1 MCQCS
6 GCRSDCPACEC
17 LATLAFGLMAESP
30 PLDDAPAEVI
40 DGDDSA
46 VDVSPALQGSSG
58 LENAQGLNIFQ
69 VLYNDNHPPYLY
81 GVIQTVDSDVSN
93 QRSTRPFVISKQLPN
108 GQEVV
113 YGTVASLLGRIRA
126 QLSRHEAFTAASD
139 AKLAAAGVA
148 VATDNPVL
156 PSSELTHGILA
167 EQERL
172 IEDVLLATAVHIRIL
187 TELFPHKLKS
197 FTVPILDYDDVAV
210 ADVELKRI
218 GDLLVHNRFMTVREP
233 YIVDLISDLKFLT
246 DAPEMGLKFDF
257 LAYLQ
262 RVDEATKSF
271 RVKDLVTKLSQMVE
285 QLSASS
291 EIKDMIFLTQNLHTL
306 GGFVMGNEPP
316 LHAGPIKELLD
327 ELARR
332 NHERVSRQGHFQPGQ
347 VVTTRVAFGRPRF
360 RLERDLNNKQIRT
373 TMQANGKDESIV
385 MGYRDFFESVLQAA
399 GEHLL
404 C

>member
-1 MCQCS
+1 MLRLS
-6 GCRSDCPACEC
+6 VGLPACKR
-17 LATLAFGLMAESP
+17 LRGIAFDLMAESP
-30 PLDDAPAEVI
+30 PQEDAPAEVSG
-40 DGDDSA
+40 GDDSA
-46 VDVSPALQGSSG
+46 VDVSSAHQGNPS
-58 LENAQGLNIFQ
+58 LEDAQGLNIFQ

-81 GVIQTVDSDVSN
+81 GVIQTVDSEVSN
-93 QRSTRPFVISKQLPN
+93 QRSTRPFIISKQLPN
-108 GQEVV
+108 NQEVV
-113 YGTVASLLGRIRA
+113 YGTVSRLLGRLRA
-126 QLSRHEAFTAASD
+126 QLSRHEAFAAESD

-148 VATDNPVL
+148 VAPDNPVL
-156 PSSELTHGILA
+156 PISELTNGILA

-172 IEDVLLATAVHIRIL
+172 IEDVLLSTAVQIRIL
-187 TELFPHKLKS
+187 TELFPRKLKC
-197 FTVPILDYDDVAV
+197 FTVPILDYDNVAV

-233 YIVDLISDLKFLT
+233 YIVDLISDLKFLS
-246 DAPEMGLKFDF
+246 DVPQMGLKFDY
-257 LAYLQ
+257 LAYLEC
-262 RVDEATKSF
+262 VDEVTKSF
-271 RVKDLVTKLSQMVE
+271 RVNDLVTKLLQMIE

-316 LHAGPIKELLD
+316 LHAGPIKEILD
-327 ELARR
+327 QLAWR
-332 NHERVSRQGHFQPGQ
+332 NRERVSHQGHLRPGQ

-385 MGYRDFFESVLQAA
+385 MGYRDFFESVSQAA
-399 GEHLL
+399 GEHPL